1 MGQGDDIAHVDY
13 SKYSSME
20 NALAIVGIELKNP
33 TDLEPLIEIMKDNNF
48 YRTILMTKLIYSSI
62 GYKSV
67 TIDTAFIININS

>member
-1 MGQGDDIAHVDY
+1 
-13 SKYSSME
+13 ME

-33 TDLEPLIEIMKDNNF
+33 TDLEPLIEIMKNNNF
-48 YRTILMTKLIYSSI
+48 YGTILMTSLIYSSI